1 MAKRKTISV
10 IEMVDYANLQLS
22 RTDDFATKEFKQGI
36 IVMVEAVLHRSDN
49 YNGFRFLDNSDN
61 EFDTMGY
68 VSRYYYGPRF
78 KV

>member
-22 RTDDFATKEFKQGI
+22 RTDDFTTKEFKQGI
-36 IVMVEAVLHRSDN
+36 ITMVEAVLHRSDN
-49 YNGFRFLDNSDN
+49 YNGFRFLDNSDI
-61 EFDTMGY
+61 EYDTMGY
-68 VSRYYYGPRF
+68 VSRHYYGPHF